1 MAGLFPL
8 AAINMMWY
16 AVPLIVVISLV
27 YSATRQEAMG
37 SILSNSLRLGF
48 MITLFM
54 VAIMVVLAIVS
65 WQL

>member
-8 AAINMMWY
+8 AAINMMWF
-16 AVPLIVVISLV
+16 ALPLIVVISLV
-27 YSATRQEAMG
+27 YSATRQEALDA
-37 SILSNSLRLGF
+37 ILVHSVRLGF

-54 VAIMVVLAIVS
+54 AGIMAVLAFLS

>member
-1 MAGLFPL
+1 MAGLLPI

-16 AVPLIVVISLV
+16 AVPLVVVISLV

-37 SILSNSLRLGF
+37 AILSNSLRLGF

-54 VAIMVVLAIVS
+54 VAIMVVLALVS